1 MACMPFSEKDILL
14 FRRDPQPPTTSRNVK
29 SSPESCIPWKL
40 LKENL
45 SNVNLSLPSKH
56 IKIKTGF
63 QYLGLTCLNSISE
76 KKQNKSLVLC
86 YVGKSAYIL
95 GKRFGRVSEL
105 CCIGNG
111 RPSFN
116 HCISL

>member
-1 MACMPFSEKDILL
+1 MPFSEKDILL
-14 FRRDPQPPTTSRNVK
+14 FRRDPEPPTTSRNVK

-63 QYLGLTCLNSISE
+63 QYLGFTCLNSISE
-76 KKQNKSLVLC
+76 KKKTNLLYFVTLVSQLI
-86 YVGKSAYIL
+86 Y
-95 GKRFGRVSEL
+95 
-105 CCIGNG
+105 
-111 RPSFN
+111 
-116 HCISL
+116 